1 MKESINSIINE
12 LTKKLSSLDEASQKS
27 YAIRHG
33 YNTIVKI
40 FDGITITTIDSLQIE
55 DIVRLTPNELEEILR
70 IVGKTDAEINKIV
83 LKFNPNKILFEGNT
97 NSAIKQK
104 ELREYF
110 DNIRLAILG
119 YVNRYSETTANV
131 AETFENQRNAI
142 NKYLRILTD
151 PNNTE
156 VLEPNVISE
165 METFLANNGVPA
177 KDRSNVLGFLNK
189 KIIDSLSVEQSSDLA
204 ADVKVK
210 VENLY
215 KRYSTNN
222 EYMSI
227 VTAYVDNESIDVD
240 QIPSIAIDLC
250 TNTELSI
257 PKMNNTLIAYLAA
270 GMYSEY
276 AKENDANILNIIS
289 DVLKFEVPDKIEL
302 LSDARKIV
310 NANKALYMEALNNN
324 ENIDEYV
331 DTYTSTLIDHGYS
344 LNEAIDKKCLPFV
357 VSLSKLIDK
366 MDKFET
372 DDPEYKEGLDNIKIL
387 VELYNEQQ
395 AKKIQGK
402 RIA

>member
-1 MKESINSIINE
+1 MEESINNIINE

-27 YAIRHG
+27 YSIRHG

-40 FDGITITTIDSLQIE
+40 FDKITITTIDSIQIE
-55 DIVRLTPNELEEILR
+55 DIVRLTPDELEEILT
-70 IVGKTDAEINKIV
+70 ITGKTRDEINKIV

-110 DNIRLAILG
+110 DNIRSIILG
-119 YVNRYSETTANV
+119 FINRYSETTANV
-131 AETFENQRNAI
+131 AETFEKQRRDI
-142 NKYLRILTD
+142 NKYLRILTE

-156 VLEPNVISE
+156 VLEPNLVSE
-165 METFLANNGVPA
+165 MESFLALNGIPA

-189 KIIDSLSVEQSSDLA
+189 KIIDTLSVEQSSDLA

-215 KRYSTNN
+215 KRYSINN
-222 EYMSI
+222 EYLKTVMD
-227 VTAYVDNESIDVD
+227 YVENENIDVD
-240 QIPSIAIDLC
+240 EIPSIAIDLC
-250 TNTELSI
+250 TNTDYSI
-257 PKMNNTLIAYLAA
+257 PKMNNTLVAYLAA

-276 AKENDANILNIIS
+276 AKDNDENLLNIIA
-289 DVLKFEVPDKIEL
+289 DILKFEVPDKIEL
-302 LSDARKIV
+302 LSDARQIV
-310 NANKALYMEALNNN
+310 EANKDAYMHALANN
-324 ENIDEYV
+324 ENVDEYV
-331 DTYTSTLIDHGYS
+331 NTYTSTLLDRGYS
-344 LNEAIDKKCLPFV
+344 LNEAIDKKCLPFI
-357 VSLSKLIDK
+357 VSLSKLIEK
-366 MDKFET
+366 MDKLDS
-372 DDPEYKEGLDNIKIL
+372 DDPEYKEGLDNVKIL

>member
-70 IVGKTDAEINKIV
+70 IVGKTDADINKIV

-302 LSDARKIV
+302 LSDAREIV

-366 MDKFET
+366 MDKLET
-372 DDPEYKEGLDNIKIL
+372 DDPEYKEGFDNIKIL
-387 VELYNEQQ
+387 VDLYNEQQ
-395 AKKIQGK
+395 AKKTQGK